1 MDTLINPRA
10 VAGDNQPPLAER
22 LAADHADLKKRA
34 DEAAELVPDELRSI
48 ASDEEADAYTET
60 ARTIKDVIADADKAF
75 EPEKEPWRVGGKTV
89 DDFFRFRST
98 LEAKAKK
105 VVAAISTWQ
114 TAKLAAQRKADAEAA
129 EAARKAA
136 EAENERLRKEAEAF
150 DEEPPPVVQAPWVP
164 PVVAKEAVRVV
175 TSSGAKASGSLK
187 WDYEIVKADELPRDL
202 LIPNLPAIKARVDA
216 LKANGT
222 KLEDAK
228 IAGVRIFERVQT
240 AIRR

>member
-34 DEAAELVPDELRSI
+34 NEAAELVPEQLRAI
-48 ASDEEADAYTET
+48 TSDEEADAYTET

-75 EPEKEPWRVGGKTV
+75 TPEKEPWLTGGRVV
-89 DDFFRFRST
+89 DDFFGFRNG
-98 LEAKAKK
+98 LKVKAKK
-105 VVAAISTWQ
+105 VVDAISTYQ
-114 TAKLAAQRKADAEAA
+114 TAKLAAQRRAEAEAA

-150 DEEPPPVVQAPWVP
+150 DEEPPPVVQAAWVP
-164 PVVAKEAVRVV
+164 PVAAKEAVRVV

-187 WDYEIVKADELPRDL
+187 WDYEIVKAEDLPRDL

-216 LKANGT
+216 MRANGT

>member
-22 LAADHADLKKRA
+22 LAVDHADLLKRA
-34 DEAAELVPDELRSI
+34 TAAGDLVPDQLRAI
-48 ASDEEADAYTET
+48 ASDEEADAYIET

-89 DDFFRFRST
+89 DDFFSFRKG
-98 LEAKAKK
+98 LDVKAKK
-105 VVAAISTWQ
+105 VVAALSTYQ
-114 TAKLAAQRKADAEAA
+114 TAKLAAQRRAEAEAA

-136 EAENERLRKEAEAF
+136 EVENERMRKEAEAF
-150 DEEPPPVVQAPWVP
+150 DEEPPPVVQVAWVP
-164 PVVAKEAVRVV
+164 PVQAKEAVRVV

-187 WDYEIVKADELPRDL
+187 WDYEIVNAADLPRDL
-202 LIPNLPAIKARVDA
+202 LVPNLPAIKARVDA

-222 KLEDAK
+222 KIEDAS
-228 IAGVRIFERVQT
+228 IPGIRIFEKIQT